1 MSLLLSWW
9 VDVISI
15 GVTFIHMVTRNEAQN
30 TRVMSH
36 PDQELVQAKLNLG
49 GRCQRPRWMA
59 DIGEPV
65 LIYALFAVS
74 TLANAAVI
82 VELVRAF

>member
-1 MSLLLSWW
+1 
-9 VDVISI
+9 
-15 GVTFIHMVTRNEAQN
+15 
-30 TRVMSH
+30 
-36 PDQELVQAKLNLG
+36 
-49 GRCQRPRWMA
+49 MA